1 MADDESIPMVDMAA
15 VEELE
20 RQADAKV
27 DGRAGATWRPPAP
40 PADWLVMHVVMHDK
54 LDRLARDLR
63 HTMNLVVVLCEIH
76 RVTPQ
81 EIETAYEATRQAE
94 AAIDAKGGE

>member
-1 MADDESIPMVDMAA
+1 MADEPIPMVDMAA

-27 DGRAGATWRPPAP
+27 DGRAGATWRLPAP
-40 PADWLVMHVVMHDK
+40 PSDWLVVHDK